1 MRIHGRASD
10 GILLLQ
16 SLEEDTARPSTY
28 KLARTTL
35 LPKDHAPES
44 VFLLDRPL
52 HILLAP
58 SSVADPFRPGR
69 RLIDT
74 GTNILTIDQ
83 FMSGAR
89 T

>member
-1 MRIHGRASD
+1 M
-10 GILLLQ
+10 
-16 SLEEDTARPSTY
+16 ARPSTY
-28 KLARTTL
+28 KLARATL
-35 LPKDHAPES
+35 LPEDHAPEL

-58 SSVADPFRPGR
+58 LSVDDPFHPGR

-83 FMSGAR
+83 FKSGAR
-89 T
+89 R